1 VGQEWQ
7 TGGVSIPGEP
17 STRPCE
23 TFWFTPEC
31 FSTSLHCNV
40 RFDQNEPAF
49 LNSRSIPV
57 YELFVNR
64 GLMIFGSS
72 GVTWHQVS
80 YDVATMM
87 AERVLVED
95 PQRGH
100 ARSIGEIW
108 KDVFNEIK
116 ASSVLMPAGLIDFS
130 IFGDPM
136 LFIRDIY
143 SATSSVSNGPPI
155 QLTMT
160 EAPNPFNGKISFN
173 ISGLQPG
180 GGGLRVYDIR
190 GRLVKGYALPVRE
203 SAVSIPWDGKDSNGR
218 SVASGTYFAV
228 LTNQGQK
235 RSTKVLYVK

>member
-1 VGQEWQ
+1 
-7 TGGVSIPGEP
+7 
-17 STRPCE
+17 
-23 TFWFTPEC
+23 
-31 FSTSLHCNV
+31 
-40 RFDQNEPAF
+40 
-49 LNSRSIPV
+49 
-57 YELFVNR
+57 
-64 GLMIFGSS
+64 MIFGSS